1 MRLYGDPISGNCLK
15 VKDTADCLGLP
26 YAWIDVDVV
35 KGEAKAPDFVAKFP
49 TGQVPAVEF
58 DDGRRLTQSNAIIRY
73 LARGSSLLPDDPFA
87 QAQVDEWLFWEQYE
101 HEPTIAVCR
110 FHLRYLGKAKSD
122 LDPARV
128 ARGETALDRMEAHL
142 AAHPWFVG
150 DGLTV
155 ADIALNGYTQFAH
168 EGGFD
173 LAGRPAIR
181 DWLVRVRAALDR
193 RIVA

>member
-1 MRLYGDPISGNCLK
+1 MRIYGDPISGNCLK
-15 VKDTADCLGLP
+15 VRDTADFLGLA
-26 YAWIDVDVV
+26 YAWVDVDVV

-58 DDGRRLTQSNAIIRY
+58 EDGRRLTQSNAIIRY
-73 LARGSSLLPDDPFA
+73 LARGSSLLPDDGFM

-110 FHLRYLGKAKSD
+110 FHMRYLGKPREA

-142 AAHPWFVG
+142 AANPWFVG

-181 DWLVRVRAALDR
+181 DWLVRTRAALDR
-193 RIVA
+193 KAVA

>member
-1 MRLYGDPISGNCLK
+1 MRIYGDLISGNCLK
-15 VKDTADCLGLP
+15 VKDTADHLGLA
-26 YAWIDVDVV
+26 YAWVSVDVV
-35 KGEAKAPDFVAKFP
+35 KGEAKAPAFLAKFP

-58 DDGRRLTQSNAIIRY
+58 ADGRRLTQSNAIIRY
-73 LARGSSLLPDDPFA
+73 LARGSSLLPEDGFT

-110 FHLRYLGKAKSD
+110 FHMRYLGKPKEA
-122 LDPARV
+122 LDPTRV
-128 ARGETALDRMEAHL
+128 ARGETALDRMETHL
-142 AAHPWFVG
+142 DANGWFVG

-173 LAGRPAIR
+173 LSGRPAIR
-181 DWLVRVRAALDR
+181 DWLARVRRALDAR
-193 RIVA
+193 AAA

>member
-1 MRLYGDPISGNCLK
+1 MRIYGDPISGNCLK
-15 VKDTADCLGLP
+15 VKDTADHLGLA
-26 YAWIDVDVV
+26 YEWVTVDVV
-35 KGEAKAPDFVAKFP
+35 KGEARAPGFVEKFP

-58 DDGRRLTQSNAIIRY
+58 EDGRRLTQSNAIIRY
-73 LARGSSLLPDDPFA
+73 LARGSRLLPEDGFA

-142 AAHPWFVG
+142 SDRDWLVG

-155 ADIALNGYTQFAH
+155 ADIALNGYTQFAD

-173 LAGRPAIR
+173 LSGRPNIR
-181 DWLVRVRAALDR
+181 AWLARVGRALDQRAAS
-193 RIVA
+193 